1 MLDLWVDL
9 GLLGLSIHLLGFF
22 ANLLNGLARIRMGR
36 TAVSFWPALYTIYFW
51 LSNQTE
57 SFLLRQNEIYWV
69 LYAAVILSMLTRP
82 DNLRNQQLPSQK
94 LVT

>member
-1 MLDLWVDL
+1 M
-9 GLLGLSIHLLGFF
+9 
-22 ANLLNGLARIRMGR
+22 
-36 TAVSFWPALYTIYFW
+36 IYFW